1 MKALQT
7 EHWSCRHGMVSVP
20 PVWNAD
26 CAHFFLPS
34 CPAAPFFDEEDAALA
49 AMEFARPRKI
59 SKSMSASQLA
69 GMEAQQQGAAGRPP
83 REQSILAACCA
94 ALHALRCTRLTVW
107 KAGQPC
113 STCPVPQH
121 LTLCHL
127 SAFFPCA
134 VPPPNGSADKLG
146 PLGKPIRRTNTFRCA
161 LLSAGCVPVLACLLW
176 AGCCLLPGQ
185 VLAVRCCGAQMRP
198 PVCPAK

>member
-1 MKALQT
+1 MNAPQT
-7 EHWSCRHGMVSVP
+7 EHWSCRPDMVSVP

-26 CAHFFLPS
+26 GAHLFLSP

-83 REQSILAACCA
+83 REQPILAACRA
-94 ALHALRCTRLTVW
+94 ALHALRCTRLSVW
-107 KAGQPC
+107 KAGQAC
-113 STCPVPQH
+113 SASPVPQH
-121 LTLCHL
+121 LTVCRL
-127 SAFFPCA
+127 SAFVPCA

-161 LLSAGCVPVLACLLW
+161 LLSACCVPVLACSLR

-185 VLAVRCCGAQMRP
+185 VLVVRRFGAQMRP
-198 PVCPAK
+198 PVCPAR